1 MVMSLWPRFFV
12 PPCIYPLL
20 VYDDIKLMVCLV
32 SVSSVVRCVESTFAE
47 LFLQNRGFRTG
58 ADPGSWPLSG
68 SRVNMAAGMFLFT
81 VKLLVLFVAATRFTV
96 LFTARYR

>member
-47 LFLQNRGFRTG
+47 LFLQNRG
-58 ADPGSWPLSG
+58 
-68 SRVNMAAGMFLFT
+68 N
-81 VKLLVLFVAATRFTV
+81 
-96 LFTARYR
+96 

>member
-12 PPCIYPLL
+12 PTCI
-20 VYDDIKLMVCLV
+20 YDDIKLMVCLV

-47 LFLQNRGFRTG
+47 LFLQNRGFRSG

-68 SRVNMAAGMFLFT
+68 SRVNMAAGMFLI
-81 VKLLVLFVAATRFTV
+81 
-96 LFTARYR
+96 YREIVGFIRGSYSFYCTFYCSL